1 MEINRVLVVALSMGD
16 LFIMLKIQISNYA
29 NNKYSILINKIDFK
43 LKIRESPVYSLFKWM
58 EYHNVSSLGRFLK
71 SKLESCNTLPLS
83 DFSDSGSN

>member
-43 LKIRESPVYSLFKWM
+43 LKIRDLDRKF
-58 EYHNVSSLGRFLK
+58 
-71 SKLESCNTLPLS
+71 
-83 DFSDSGSN
+83 